1 MHRYLEQFLQK
12 DVKKKMVILT
22 GPRQVGKTFLSK
34 QLSAIFRKT
43 QYMNYD
49 NQQDAILIDKA
60 RWALDADLLIFDE
73 LHKKKDWKGFLK
85 GTYDKKT
92 EKQSILVTGSARMDT
107 FRQSGE
113 SLAGRYYHYR
123 FHPLS
128 VRELKDD
135 MAPDEAL
142 RRLLF
147 FGGFPEP
154 FLSDSEGEANRWR
167 KQYFT
172 DLIREDIL
180 EFSRINEIRT
190 MRLLLEMLTKRVGSP
205 LSYRSLAEDIQV
217 APNTIS
223 RYIDIL
229 SALYIIF
236 LIRPYHRNIA
246 RSIQREP
253 KVYFYDTGMVSG
265 DEGTKLENT
274 AACCLLKHSHFLQDA
289 LGQNIELA
297 YIRTKEKKEIDFAL
311 VRDEQVT
318 EFIEVKLSN
327 TKPSKELIY
336 FKDKLQEA
344 KAVQIVMNLRDPMYY
359 YDTDIHVEKA
369 ADYFAGLSV

>member
-1 MHRYLEQFLQK
+1 M
-12 DVKKKMVILT
+12 
-22 GPRQVGKTFLSK
+22 
-34 QLSAIFRKT
+34 
-43 QYMNYD
+43 
-49 NQQDAILIDKA
+49 LIDKA

-73 LHKKKDWKGFLK
+73 LHKKKDWKNFLK

-128 VRELKDD
+128 VRELRDD
-135 MAPDEAL
+135 MSPHEAL

-190 MRLLLEMLTKRVGSP
+190 MRLLLEMLKKRVGSP

-217 APNTIS
+217 APNTVRS
-223 RYIDIL
+223 YIDIL
-229 SALYIIF
+229 SALYIVF

-253 KVYFYDTGMVSG
+253 KVYFYDTGSVSG
-265 DEGTKLENT
+265 DEGIKLENT
-274 AACCLLKHSHFLQDA
+274 AACCLLKHTHFLRDA
-289 LGQNIELA
+289 LGQNVELA

-311 VRDEQVT
+311 VRDERVT
-318 EFIEVKLSN
+318 EFIEVKLSDA
-327 TKPSKELIY
+327 KPSKELIY
-336 FKDKLQEA
+336 FKDKLQET

-359 YDTDIHVEKA
+359 KGAGVHVEKA
-369 ADYFAGLSV
+369 GEYLAGLEA

>member
-1 MHRYLEQFLQK
+1 MKRYLEQLLHKDLQ
-12 DVKKKMVILT
+12 KKMVILT
-22 GPRQVGKTFLSK
+22 GPRQVGKTYLSK
-34 QLSAIFRKT
+34 QLSAVFNKP

-49 NQQDAILIDKA
+49 NQQDAMLIDKS

-73 LHKKKDWKGFLK
+73 LHKKKDWKSFLK

-123 FHPLS
+123 IHPLS
-128 VRELKDD
+128 VRELRDS
-135 MAPDEAL
+135 MSPYEAL

-180 EFSRINEIRT
+180 EFSRIHEVRT
-190 MRLLLEMLTKRVGSP
+190 MRLLLEMLKKRVGSP

-217 APNTIS
+217 APNTI
-223 RYIDIL
+223 RKYIDIL

-246 RSIQREP
+246 RSIQKEP
-253 KVYFYDTGMVSG
+253 KVYFYDTGSVSG
-265 DEGTKLENT
+265 DEGIKLENA

-289 LGQNIELA
+289 LGQNVELA

-311 VRDEQVT
+311 VRDEQIT
-318 EFIEVKLSN
+318 DIIEVKLSDA
-327 TKPSKELIY
+327 KPSKELKY
-336 FKDKLQEA
+336 FKSQLQEV
-344 KAVQIVMNLRDPMYY
+344 KAVQIVLNLRDPMYFK
-359 YDTDIHVEKA
+359 DTGIHVEKA
-369 ADYFAGLSV
+369 DDYLAGLDA